1 MGVGRGGK
9 GVGGWKGFS
18 VGESFGGRSEVFEG
32 HGACDRGVLPGDVGG
47 EMMEEP
53 SQRGLCF
60 KRSLNLKVLE
70 LFKRFGRGLSSAD
83 ALLLRCFKERQYWRP
98 GY

>member
-1 MGVGRGGK
+1 
-9 GVGGWKGFS
+9 
-18 VGESFGGRSEVFEG
+18 
-32 HGACDRGVLPGDVGG
+32 
-47 EMMEEP
+47 MMEEP